1 MFARNH
7 LRHNITT
14 AQKDPFEVC
23 VYHAVPVAFALLDH
37 RLEHSFTGVI
47 HQYVNL
53 SETLE
58 GLLNHSLDV
67 LVTADVGRNPQRVHS
82 EVLDSCHHWRDAFG
96 CLFGNDYVGPG
107 PREAKGDSAANPLA
121 RASDDGD
128 SSVAMYVL
136 SRAYAVSPITLYIH
150 C

>member
-14 AQKDPFEVC
+14 AEKDPFEVC

-67 LVTADVGRNPQRVHS
+67 LVTADVGRNPQRLGPS
-82 EVLDSCHHWRDAFG
+82 DLERSLQWRFSFW
-96 CLFGNDYVGPG
+96 CLFGNVCVGP
-107 PREAKGDSAANPLA
+107 
-121 RASDDGD
+121 
-128 SSVAMYVL
+128 
-136 SRAYAVSPITLYIH
+136 
-150 C
+150 